1 MRLVSRAS
9 FRRPRSPS
17 ARPRPT
23 RPDTR
28 AMTTPALIIVGR
40 VRKAHGIRGEVV
52 VEPITDAPDA
62 IFASGRR
69 VFAGTATGDVA
80 PGRTVLHVV
89 SSRPF
94 NDGFLVA
101 FTEVPDRTVA
111 ETWRGRYLLVPAEE
125 LPPPNDEEVYVHELH
140 GMRVE
145 LESGEIVGTVDA
157 TYELPQGLAIDV
169 RRAAPRDGETVLL
182 LFDERT
188 IASVDRVARRIV
200 VTPPEGLLE

>member
-1 MRLVSRAS
+1 
-9 FRRPRSPS
+9 
-17 ARPRPT
+17 
-23 RPDTR
+23 
-28 AMTTPALIIVGR
+28 MTTPAFIIVGR

-69 VFAGTATGDVA
+69 VFAGTATGDLSPNRA
-80 PGRTVLHVV
+80 ELHVA

-94 NDGFLVA
+94 NEGFLVA

-111 ETWRGRYLLVPAEE
+111 ETWRGRYLLVPADE
-125 LPPPNDEEVYVHELH
+125 LSAPSDEEVYLHELP

-145 LESGEIVGTVDA
+145 LESGEVVGTVDA
-157 TYELPQGLAIDV
+157 TYDLPQGLAIDV
-169 RRAAPRDGETVLL
+169 RRAAPREGETVLL
-182 LFDERT
+182 LFDERM
-188 IASVDRVARRIV
+188 IASVDREARRIV